1 MIRSL
6 KHYFEKKNEFYTE
19 NLEPSYTNW
28 NILKCKDLYL
38 SKVSDIQREQSSQ
51 LLTEKTISTLTGMAP
66 LASSKLSQLRV
77 CCVHKIWKV

>member
-6 KHYFEKKNEFYTE
+6 KHYFERKNEFYTE

-38 SKVSDIQREQSSQ
+38 SKVSDLQREQSSQ
-51 LLTEKTISTLTGMAP
+51 LLTEKLFSTLIGMEP
-66 LASSKLSQLRV
+66 LALSKHSLLRV
-77 CCVHKIWKV
+77 CCVHKIWKA

>member
-6 KHYFEKKNEFYTE
+6 KHYFERKNEFYTE

-38 SKVSDIQREQSSQ
+38 SKVF
-51 LLTEKTISTLTGMAP
+51 STLIGMEP
-66 LASSKLSQLRV
+66 LALSKHSQLRV
-77 CCVHKIWKV
+77 CCVHKIWKA